1 MDLKSVINII
11 LRDLKEAGDL
21 IDDLKNKPKFPEL
34 QIELTRSKCR
44 SAEELI
50 KIIGDI
56 ITEAGIEDVMKP
68 GISESI
74 VNNEILEIQD
84 KITEEEDEEK
94 SKAEQPAEGKP
105 DKEVIYSGGSEGSS
119 EKKTENKS
127 EQIIAD
133 RFAHLSS
140 RINEKV
146 GDSKKTEGSSE
157 KKTENKSEQII
168 ADRFAHLSSRI
179 NEKVGDS
186 KKTEGKI
193 RIIPVNDL
201 NKAIGINDRFY
212 FIRELFNGE
221 EESYR
226 QTIFSL
232 NNASSKEEAI
242 GILREAVKERA
253 DSEPALQLF
262 ELVERKLSAK

>member
-21 IDDLKNKPKFPEL
+21 IDDLKNKPEFPEL

-56 ITEAGIEDVMKP
+56 ITEAGIENVMKP

-84 KITEEEDEEK
+84 KITEEEGEEK
-94 SKAEQPAEGKP
+94 SKAEQPAEEKP
-105 DKEVIYSGGSEGSS
+105 DKGVIYSGGSEGSS

-146 GDSKKTEGSSE
+146 GDSKKTEG
-157 KKTENKSEQII
+157 
-168 ADRFAHLSSRI
+168 
-179 NEKVGDS
+179 
-186 KKTEGKI
+186 KI
-193 RIIPVNDL
+193 RTVPVNDL

-232 NNASSKEEAI
+232 NNASSKEEAT

-253 DSEPALQLF
+253 DSEPALQLL